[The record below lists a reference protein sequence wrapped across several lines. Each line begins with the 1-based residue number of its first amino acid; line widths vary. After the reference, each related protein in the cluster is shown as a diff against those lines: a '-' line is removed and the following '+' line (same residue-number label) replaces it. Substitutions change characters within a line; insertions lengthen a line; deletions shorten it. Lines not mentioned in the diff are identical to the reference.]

1 MTDPKSPSQAEP
13 TRHAQRSAAMRVRI
27 CEAAVRCLD
36 AHGYAETTLARI
48 QAEAAVSRG
57 ALMYHFTDR
66 HDIIAAAAARLLGQS
81 LRPIEA
87 RKAAVRPI
95 PARALMQ
102 EIWDRVVNT
111 AGGRAMLEIL
121 IACRTDAALNR
132 RLAPQLRA
140 WDRASLASI
149 TGLYAGAGQASDD
162 AEVLWSIARS
172 FVRGLII
179 HEQFVSSPEY
189 LHRMLM
195 RFADLI
201 DAQLQPR

>member
-1 MTDPKSPSQAEP
+1 MTDPNSPPQAEP
-13 TRHAQRSAAMRVRI
+13 SKHEQRSAAMRARI

-36 AHGYAETTLARI
+36 MHGYAETTLGRI

-57 ALMYHFTDR
+57 ALMYHFSDR
-66 HDIIAAAAARLLGQS
+66 HDIIAATAARLLGQS

-87 RKAAVRPI
+87 RKAAAGRI
-95 PARALMQ
+95 TARSLLQ
-102 EIWDRVVNT
+102 EIWERVVNT

-121 IACRTDAALNR
+121 VACRTDAVLNQ
-132 RLAPQLRA
+132 RLAPQLRE

-149 TGLYAGAGQASDD
+149 TGLYSGAGQAPDD

-189 LHRMLM
+189 LHRMLA

-201 DAQLQPR
+201 EPQLQLR